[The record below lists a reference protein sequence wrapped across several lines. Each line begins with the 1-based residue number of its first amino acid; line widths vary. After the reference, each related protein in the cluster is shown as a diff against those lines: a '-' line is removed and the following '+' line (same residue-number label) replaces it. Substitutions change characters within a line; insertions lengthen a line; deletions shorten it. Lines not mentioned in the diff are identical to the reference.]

1 MRASNHARAPG
12 GDGDNAAPPDGQRH
26 TPRPHAR
33 VNERSLSLRAA
44 TFLRASRDCPSR
56 ASTVLRP
63 NNANPRATHLGHSG
77 AHAGAASRVG
87 GAEHG
92 AVAIGHAR
100 GAHDTVAQGADTEQA
115 AENVCMEGCE
125 RPHPLVA
132 CPARSNGCT
141 PCCAFASSQ
150 PAMGAQRCHRE
161 GRGLVTHT
169 AHSGSVRGRFQPP
182 ALKDSIT
189 TAHGCHPYAF

>member
-1 MRASNHARAPG
+1 MIPVTACGHV
-12 GDGDNAAPPDGQRH
+12 PPSESR
-26 TPRPHAR
+26 
-33 VNERSLSLRAA
+33 LSLKSEHRTA
-44 TFLRASRDCPSR
+44 TQQRQSASDS
-56 ASTVLRP
+56 
-63 NNANPRATHLGHSG
+63 PRTLGCACGSG
-77 AHAGAASRVG
+77 V
-87 GAEHG
+87 
-92 AVAIGHAR
+92 AR
-100 GAHDTVAQGADTEQA
+100 GWCRTRRRGNWTCARSTRYCGPRGGPPHTEQA

-125 RPHPLVA
+125 RPHPLAA